1 MTELQSVRIDKWLW
15 AARFFKT
22 RTLAQEAVELGRVR
36 LDGNRIKSSREVK
49 PGDRLEITRGEEKF
63 TVFVE
68 KLSVVRGP
76 ASVAQTLYRETDESR
91 ILREENA
98 AIRKLAAEPALS
110 IKRGAPPNA
119 TPDAFVISR
128 AKVLNNEKE
137 PSREGLEKAL
147 CDTNRSRA
155 VRR

>member
-63 TVFVE
+63 TVFV
-68 KLSVVRGP
+68 KSFLWCAAPRLWHKRFIAKRTS
-76 ASVAQTLYRETDESR
+76 REFCAKKTPRFESLPPNR
-91 ILREENA
+91 HFPS
-98 AIRKLAAEPALS
+98 K
-110 IKRGAPPNA
+110 KGAPQNA

-147 CDTNRSRA
+147 CDINRSRA

>member
-76 ASVAQTLYRETDESR
+76 ASVAQTLYRETDESK

-110 IKRGAPPNA
+110 IKKGRP
-119 TPDAFVISR
+119 TKRDAFVISR

-147 CDTNRSRA
+147 CDISRSLA

>member
-1 MTELQSVRIDKWLW
+1 MTELQAVRIDKWLW

-68 KLSVVRGP
+68 K
-76 ASVAQTLYRETDESR
+76 
-91 ILREENA
+91 
-98 AIRKLAAEPALS
+98 
-110 IKRGAPPNA
+110 
-119 TPDAFVISR
+119 AFYG
-128 AKVLNNEKE
+128 E
-137 PSREGLEKAL
+137 
-147 CDTNRSRA
+147 RSRA
-155 VRR
+155 CGADALS

>member
-76 ASVAQTLYRETDESR
+76 ASVAQRFIAKRTSQEFCAKKTPRFESLPPNR
-91 ILREENA
+91 HF
-98 AIRKLAAEPALS
+98 PS
-110 IKRGAPPNA
+110 KRGAPPNA
-119 TPDAFVISR
+119 MPDAFVISR

-147 CDTNRSRA
+147 CDINRSRA

>member
-63 TVFVE
+63 TVIVE
-68 KLSVVRGP
+68 
-76 ASVAQTLYRETDESR
+76 
-91 ILREENA
+91 
-98 AIRKLAAEPALS
+98 
-110 IKRGAPPNA
+110 
-119 TPDAFVISR
+119 
-128 AKVLNNEKE
+128 
-137 PSREGLEKAL
+137 
-147 CDTNRSRA
+147 
-155 VRR
+155 

>member
-1 MTELQSVRIDKWLW
+1 MTELQAVRIDKWLW

-22 RTLAQEAVELGRVR
+22 RTLAQEAVELGRGR

-68 KLSVVRGP
+68 KLSTVRGP
-76 ASVAQTLYRETDESR
+76 APVAQTLYRETDESK

-110 IKRGAPPNA
+110 IKKVAPPSA
-119 TPDAFVISR
+119 MPDASATSPAKASNKKRAFPKLSR
-128 AKVLNNEKE
+128 KGSLK
-137 PSREGLEKAL
+137 R
-147 CDTNRSRA
+147 
-155 VRR
+155 

>member
-1 MTELQSVRIDKWLW
+1 MTELQAVRIDKWLW

-68 KLSVVRGP
+68 KLSTV
-76 ASVAQTLYRETDESR
+76 
-91 ILREENA
+91 
-98 AIRKLAAEPALS
+98 
-110 IKRGAPPNA
+110 
-119 TPDAFVISR
+119 
-128 AKVLNNEKE
+128 
-137 PSREGLEKAL
+137 
-147 CDTNRSRA
+147 
-155 VRR
+155 